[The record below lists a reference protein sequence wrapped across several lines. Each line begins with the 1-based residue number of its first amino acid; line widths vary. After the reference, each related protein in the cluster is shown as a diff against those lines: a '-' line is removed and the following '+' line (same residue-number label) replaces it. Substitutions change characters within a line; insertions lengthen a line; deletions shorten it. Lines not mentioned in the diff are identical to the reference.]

1 MLGHATLTA
10 CSSKQ
15 YSTPEVWAATFTC
28 NCIVAMKSCVPVTQA
43 LENGVIQLMT
53 IGHVHLTYAIQN
65 AHNASC
71 CTDKL
76 KPCHAKVVPQ
86 DDTEWVLSSQSVL
99 WCICLYGDYCLCNL
113 CCGLLLEIWTPGQSA

>member
-15 YSTPEVWAATFTC
+15 CSTPELWAATFTC
-28 NCIVAMKSCVPVTQA
+28 NSIVAVKSCLPVTQA

-53 IGHVHLTYAIQN
+53 VGHVHLTNVILN
-65 AHNASC
+65 AHDMSC

-76 KPCHAKVVPQ
+76 KPCHAKVAPQ
-86 DDTEWVLSSQSVL
+86 DDT
-99 WCICLYGDYCLCNL
+99 D
-113 CCGLLLEIWTPGQSA
+113 